1 MKTIEYFYSSH
12 SGFAYFGSARFR
24 QIATV
29 AGAKVI
35 HRPVDL
41 RALLEAVGPGPT
53 GLLTEARRE
62 YFFGR
67 EVARWSQYRNA
78 PIKHLRPTWHD
89 HDLAQSSGMLLVA
102 IEQNLDIDSLAH
114 EMLTAHWRDDADL
127 INEEHLKGIAVAAG
141 LDPEPLLARAMSPE
155 IQARFRDNTSE
166 AIERYVFGSPTY
178 FLDGDMFY
186 GQDRLDLLERAL
198 VKPFD

>member
-12 SGFAYFGSARFR
+12 SGFAYLGSARFR
-24 QIATV
+24 QIAQA
-29 AGAKVI
+29 AGATVV

-41 RALLEAVGPGPT
+41 RPLLAAVGPGPT

-67 EVARWSQYRNA
+67 EINRWSQYRNA

-89 HDLAQSSGMLLVA
+89 HDLALSSGMLLAA
-102 IEQNLDIDSLAH
+102 IELNLDIDSLAH

-127 INEEHLKGIAVAAG
+127 INEDHLGGIARAAG
-141 LDPEPLLARAMSPE
+141 LDPEPLLERAMTPA
-155 IQARFRDNTSE
+155 IQARFAQNTEE
-166 AIERYVFGSPTY
+166 AVERHVFGSPTY
-178 FLDGDMFY
+178 LLDGDMFY

-198 VKPFD
+198 IKPFD